1 MSNATVIHI
10 QNAPPSLNNIYA
22 NIPGRGRVKS
32 GRYKVWRSAAGWD
45 IKAAIGPSFETY
57 SCPVLLDLTVEKP
70 RVRSDISNRIKAVED
85 LLTEMGVIADDS
97 LVMEVRARWGQVK
110 GARIELR
117 PVDLVTPL
125 ETLPGKR
132 RKSAATAGPLLTG
145 GAA

>member
-1 MSNATVIHI
+1 MSNATIIHI

-22 NIPGRGRVKS
+22 NVPGRGRVKS
-32 GRYKVWRSAAGWD
+32 GRYKTWRSAAGWD
-45 IKAAIGPSFETY
+45 IKAAIGPGFETY
-57 SCPVLLDLTVEKP
+57 ACPVLLDLTVEKP

-117 PVDLVTPL
+117 PTDLVTPV
-125 ETLPGKR
+125 ESATGKR
-132 RKSAATAGPLLTG
+132 RKAATAGPLLTG

>member
-1 MSNATVIHI
+1 MTNATIIHI

-22 NIPGRGRVKS
+22 NVPGRGRVKS
-32 GRYKVWRSAAGWD
+32 GRYKTWRSAAGWD

-57 SCPVLLDLTVEKP
+57 ACPVVLDLTVEKP
-70 RVRSDISNRIKAVED
+70 RNRSDISNRIKAVED

-117 PVDLVTPL
+117 PADLVTPV
-125 ETLPGKR
+125 EPVKKAR
-132 RKSAATAGPLLTG
+132 RAA
-145 GAA
+145 